1 MRITAVIPT
10 RNEAASVPGLV
21 AELMAL
27 PLELSLLFVDDHSP
41 DGTAKA
47 VRAAAKRHPG
57 RSIRVLERPPGR
69 RGLGLAYRDGF
80 REALLGNPD
89 AVLQMD
95 ADGQHP
101 ASVIPRLAAAM
112 SGGPDHPDLVIASR
126 YADGGS
132 AESFSP
138 GRGLVSRMGSC
149 AGRILLRLPVRDLT
163 GGFKLWRADLLSQ
176 LALGTAESRGF
187 VFQIEMNLR
196 AHRMGAVIREVP
208 FEFASRT
215 AGESK
220 MSFRIAWE
228 AAWRIFRW
236 ALRPPKVPRYH
247 PSSRASQP
255 PPTGQPR
262 D

>member
-27 PLELSLLFVDDHSP
+27 PLDLSLLFVDDQSP

-57 RSIRVLERPPGR
+57 RSIHVIERPKGP

-101 ASVIPRLAAAM
+101 PSILPQLAAAM
-112 SGGPDHPDLVIASR
+112 AGPDQPDLVIASR
-126 YADGGS
+126 YAHGGS
-132 AESFSP
+132 ARSFSL
-138 GRGLVSRMGSC
+138 GRGLVSRLGSWV
-149 AGRILLRLPVRDLT
+149 GRTLLRLPVRDLT
-163 GGFKLWRADLLSQ
+163 GGFKLWRADLLAQ
-176 LALGTAESRGF
+176 LAPGTAESRGY
-187 VFQIEMNLR
+187 VFQIEMTLR
-196 AHRMGAVIREVP
+196 AHRMGATIREVP

-220 MSFRIAWE
+220 MSIRIAFE
-228 AAWRIFRW
+228 AAGRIFRW

-247 PSSRASQP
+247 PPGRASQT
-255 PPTGQPR
+255 PPTGHPGG
-262 D
+262 